1 MFDSFVTTKI
11 RPVRKVFIID
21 ENDIKTFSD
30 IFNHLMIEID
40 GVINLIFPTN
50 NKLFSQNTKE
60 FVNRYDPDVILN
72 YSILND
78 LDLSE
83 HFNTITYNSKSS
95 NYNLNKFGSPI
106 FTFTGTPY
114 LASKDPTLIP
124 KKVFSHSKLE
134 PTPESLFLALNY
146 GVLNKKNLVQL
157 KRMPSIFQ
165 EVIVSC
171 VDELPDIYKVLFDN
185 DIKYHNL
192 TNSIGS
198 AYSSSSSI
206 FDINYNPKNFFHEKG
221 KKYAF
226 ISRKENLDFILY
238 FWNIRCIYN
247 SSQLAWIP
255 IDVSEK
261 NRKTITKDVTIV
273 ISNEED
279 RKHISNIYPDNEHI
293 VADKYYF
300 HGGTERWINFEH
312 DQYITTNSQ
321 EKLLTHPNE
330 KTFSDIGFG
339 GGYVFEIRGPSEF
352 LYTKKYFLG
361 HHFSDKL
368 IDQSAFP
375 EYFTRL
381 SKLGLSVYFSHFT
394 PYQTSGVTQSF
405 KLPLFKELL
414 KHHFAHFDLIIEE
427 TPKTYILEQLINII
441 GGIDNAY
448 LLCNEKTFNLL
459 ISLTPHTRT
468 KQLIKKAL
476 PELEKISSDDD
487 LIAYLGTLKERGEIS
502 FTPTVVTMETIISK
516 LQLNKNEFEKFSP
529 NLQTLCDKKIFLRGK
544 NFKCNHC
551 SAILWFSLE
560 SFQRD
565 NYCVECGNSVK
576 IPVFIEGK
584 IQSDHYK
591 LNQLVSRAIDQGQ
604 LSTALLIN
612 HIHKQKYSHF
622 NYESNY
628 EIFKNGELI
637 SDIDLFIKIGKKLGL
652 CECKSNSSFTKRQID
667 ELINTAQVIGSDFII
682 LSCLLT
688 YSDEKIIE
696 IKEYITKK
704 NLSIPVFII
713 TKDELFNDHP
723 QRLYSYFEVNYRTGK
738 FYEGPILLGAED

>member
-221 KKYAF
+221 KNMHLF
-226 ISRKENLDFILY
+226 
-238 FWNIRCIYN
+238 
-247 SSQLAWIP
+247 
-255 IDVSEK
+255 
-261 NRKTITKDVTIV
+261 
-273 ISNEED
+273 
-279 RKHISNIYPDNEHI
+279 
-293 VADKYYF
+293 
-300 HGGTERWINFEH
+300 
-312 DQYITTNSQ
+312 Q
-321 EKLLTHPNE
+321 EK
-330 KTFSDIGFG
+330 
-339 GGYVFEIRGPSEF
+339 
-352 LYTKKYFLG
+352 
-361 HHFSDKL
+361 
-368 IDQSAFP
+368 
-375 EYFTRL
+375 
-381 SKLGLSVYFSHFT
+381 
-394 PYQTSGVTQSF
+394 
-405 KLPLFKELL
+405 
-414 KHHFAHFDLIIEE
+414 
-427 TPKTYILEQLINII
+427 
-441 GGIDNAY
+441 
-448 LLCNEKTFNLL
+448 
-459 ISLTPHTRT
+459 
-468 KQLIKKAL
+468 
-476 PELEKISSDDD
+476 KI
-487 LIAYLGTLKERGEIS
+487 
-502 FTPTVVTMETIISK
+502 
-516 LQLNKNEFEKFSP
+516 
-529 NLQTLCDKKIFLRGK
+529 
-544 NFKCNHC
+544 
-551 SAILWFSLE
+551 
-560 SFQRD
+560 
-565 NYCVECGNSVK
+565 
-576 IPVFIEGK
+576 
-584 IQSDHYK
+584 
-591 LNQLVSRAIDQGQ
+591 
-604 LSTALLIN
+604 
-612 HIHKQKYSHF
+612 
-622 NYESNY
+622 
-628 EIFKNGELI
+628 
-637 SDIDLFIKIGKKLGL
+637 
-652 CECKSNSSFTKRQID
+652 
-667 ELINTAQVIGSDFII
+667 
-682 LSCLLT
+682 
-688 YSDEKIIE
+688 
-696 IKEYITKK
+696 
-704 NLSIPVFII
+704 
-713 TKDELFNDHP
+713 
-723 QRLYSYFEVNYRTGK
+723 
-738 FYEGPILLGAED
+738 